1 MMNIGDAAKASGVS
15 VKMIRHYEAIGLLP
29 TAMRTESGYR
39 VYRPEDVHALRFIRN
54 ARDLGFPL
62 AEIEELLGLWRDT
75 ARTSAEVKRLA
86 LAHVA
91 AIDEKVRALR
101 AMGDTL
107 RHLAAACHGDHRP
120 DCPILEGISER
131 PAAPAAKPARR
142 GGSAEAL
149 RHVGIASHAAASGGG
164 AGRGAVRPGR
174 TRGTA

>member
-1 MMNIGDAAKASGVS
+1 MNIGDAAKASGVS

-29 TAMRTESGYR
+29 AATRTESGYR

-62 AEIEELLGLWRDT
+62 AEIEELLGLWRDR
-75 ARTSAEVKRLA
+75 ARASAEVKRLA

-91 AIDEKVRALR
+91 AIDEKVKALQ

-131 PAAPAAKPARR
+131 PAAKHAQR
-142 GGSAEAL
+142 GRGTEAL
-149 RHVGIASHAAASGGG
+149 RHAGISSHAAAAGGS
-164 AGRGAVRPGR
+164 AGRDAVRPAR
-174 TRGTA
+174 PRGTA